1 MHATTLAQVSFF
13 SLLWDSAV
21 MGADDGATSHF
32 NFFKHYRPDVVG
44 GSTGAHFWQ
53 LPGMVRVGALSSSL
67 FFFSLTLCC
76 GVQPYRDSDQLN
88 AAFSDAASINLITQ
102 IEYASAPSAPH

>member
-1 MHATTLAQVSFF
+1 MC
-13 SLLWDSAV
+13 DSAV

-53 LPGMVRVGALSSSL
+53 LPGMVRGRSLSLSHRPPLLSYSPELTICASL
-67 FFFSLTLCC
+67 
-76 GVQPYRDSDQLN
+76 QPYRDSDHLN
-88 AAFSDAASINLITQ
+88 AAFSDASSSNLITQ
-102 IEYASAPSAPH
+102 IEYASSSSGPHSFLVQP

>member
-1 MHATTLAQVSFF
+1 MHATTLAQV

-53 LPGMVRVGALSSSL
+53 LPGMVRVGALSRSL
-67 FFFSLTLCC
+67 FFFSLTLC
-76 GVQPYRDSDQLN
+76 VQPYRDSDQLN
-88 AAFSDAASINLITQ
+88 AAFSDASSINLITQ
-102 IEYASAPSAPH
+102 IEYASAPSTPH

>member
-1 MHATTLAQVSFF
+1 
-13 SLLWDSAV
+13 

-53 LPGMVRVGALSSSL
+53 LPGMVRGLSLSL
-67 FFFSLTLCC
+67 PLYSLTLLSS
-76 GVQPYRDSDQLN
+76 PYVLHCSPTATATTSMLLLATRHQV
-88 AAFSDAASINLITQ
+88 T
-102 IEYASAPSAPH
+102 